1 MSDQRPGLDYGD
13 ASKRIKRIVSN
24 PGHPQAKANLINS
37 IISQATVREGERAKS
52 LLTQESLSFSGR
64 GTKQVGY
71 GLGKKLGTGR
81 WRFENGKW
89 KQL

>member
-1 MSDQRPGLDYGD
+1 MDERPGMDFSE
-13 ASKRIKRIVSN
+13 AKKRVNRIKNN
-24 PGHPQAKANLINS
+24 PGHPQAKQNLINS
-37 IISQATVREGERAKS
+37 IINQAAVREGERAKT

-71 GLGKKLGTGR
+71 GPGKKLGAGR